1 MVWTTVLFGVL
12 LVALGV
18 LGYFVAEQTLWPAIL
33 PALLGIALLISGLLG
48 FKQTFRR
55 NAMHAAVL
63 LALLGLA
70 GTARAVFDLVELAL
84 KQRGPI
90 VESAT
95 AAVCAVFVWLAIRS
109 FIEARRRPVAAARA
123 AYEQR

>member
-1 MVWTTVLFGVL
+1 
-12 LVALGV
+12 
-18 LGYFVAEQTLWPAIL
+18 LGYFVAEQSIW
-33 PALLGIALLISGLLG
+33 PALLPAMLGLALLISGLLG
-48 FKQTFRR
+48 LKQAFRK

-70 GTARAVFDLVELAL
+70 GTARAVFDLVELVL

-95 AAVCAVFVWLAIRS
+95 AAVCAVFLWLAIRS
-109 FIEARRRPVAAARA
+109 FIEARRRPVEAVEPAG
-123 AYEQR
+123 EQRQEEKIRATD